1 MIKRTMTR
9 ADVHD
14 FLRSLNGKIFT
25 VEFTKRTT
33 GELRLMR
40 CTTNYK
46 KHLAGGELAYN
57 PTEKHLIPV
66 VDLDLLRQGDKRP
79 FRSIPTDAVIRIRA
93 LGNEYEVK

>member
-33 GELRLMR
+33 GELRVMR
-40 CTTNYK
+40 CTTNYQSK
-46 KHLAGGELAYN
+46 LAGGELAYN
-57 PTEKHLIPV
+57 PTEKALIPV
-66 VDLDLLRQGDKRP
+66 YDLEKRG